1 MVAILLCAALFV
13 RYDVVGDFIAVALV
27 RRDCLVVV
35 LRGGVVEGWRPEWSC
50 PMEEAAEEL

>member
-1 MVAILLCAALFV
+1 
-13 RYDVVGDFIAVALV
+13 
-27 RRDCLVVV
+27 VVV